1 MHMRRGRTGLLI
13 DLELDRSSDEP
24 LSNQIYRQLR
34 DLIRTGSA
42 PGGAAIPS
50 TRTLA
55 PQLGV
60 SRSTVALAFDQLRA
74 EGYVTTSRGA
84 ATRVASRLPDGLP
97 APPAPRLE
105 SVIPPERAPTL
116 SRRGA
121 EVASLPSLVP
131 MLGQTARP
139 FRVGVPALDQFPVA
153 LWERVSSRELR
164 RTPANQL
171 SYGDPR
177 GIQPLRAAIARYL
190 RSARRIEC
198 DPDDIIVTCGSQQ
211 AIALAAN
218 LVLDP
223 GDQVWVEDPGYV
235 PGRGAFIAAGAVPV
249 DVPVDGEGM
258 RVDVALQRAPRARA
272 AFLVPG
278 RHLPLGGVLSE
289 TRRRALLKWAT
300 DHKAW
305 IIEDDY
311 AAEFRFSARPVG
323 SLRAATRG
331 SPVLYVSSFS
341 KILFPALR
349 IGYVVVPSHL
359 AESFARARVFADLHP
374 PYHDQAVLAAFM
386 QGGHFERHVRRVR
399 AAYLERQA
407 LLRSILERELAG
419 VARVEAS
426 DGALHVVLWLPR
438 DWTEEL
444 IVREGARRGLDLV
457 PLGSFCA
464 SARLGPG
471 LVLGYSGLRADEIR
485 KAATELAQLIL
496 ERAGRAVA

>member
-34 DLIRTGSA
+34 DLIRTGAA
-42 PGGAAIPS
+42 PGGAALPS

-74 EGYVTTSRGA
+74 EGYVATSRGA
-84 ATRVASRLPDGLP
+84 ATRVASQLPDGLP
-97 APPAPRLE
+97 APPSPRIE
-105 SVIPPERAPTL
+105 NDMPPELSPRL

-121 EVASLPSLVP
+121 TIAGLPSPLSIMGRTP
-131 MLGQTARP
+131 RA
-139 FRVGVPALDQFPVA
+139 FRLGVPALDQFPVA

-164 RTPANQL
+164 RTPASRL

-177 GIQPLRAAIARYL
+177 GIRPLREAIARYL

-198 DPDDIIVTCGSQQ
+198 DPDDIVVTCGSQQ
-211 AIALAAN
+211 AIDLAAR
-218 LVLDP
+218 LVIDP
-223 GDQVWVEDPGYV
+223 GDQVWLEDPGYV
-235 PGRGAFIAAGAVPV
+235 PARGAFIAAGGVPV
-249 DVPVDGEGM
+249 DLPVDREGL
-258 RVDVALQRAPRARA
+258 RVDLGLQRAPDARA
-272 AFLVPG
+272 VFLVPG

-289 TRRRALLKWAT
+289 SRRRALLKWAT
-300 DHKAW
+300 DRRAW

-311 AAEFRFSARPVG
+311 AAEFRFSSRPVS
-323 SLRAATRG
+323 SLRAGTRG

-359 AESFARARVFADLHP
+359 AESFARARIFTDLHP
-374 PYHDQAVLAAFM
+374 PYHDQAVLAAFL

-407 LLRSILERELAG
+407 LLRSILERDLAG

-426 DGALHVVLWLPR
+426 DGALHLVLWLPR
-438 DWTEEL
+438 DWTEDL

-457 PLGSFCA
+457 PLGSFCS
-464 SARLGPG
+464 SAQLGPA
-471 LVLGYSGLRADEIR
+471 LVLGYSGLREDEIR
-485 KAATELAQLIL
+485 KAADGLTRLIL